1 MMKYTV
7 AIIGCGWIGVGAQLD
22 PSRPAPASHSAAI
35 NDNKYLE
42 LTALVDSSKSALCKA
57 KELYPKVAQYNS
69 AEELFDNNIPDAVI
83 IATEESTHVDNIII
97 SSNAGVKAIL
107 CEKPISNDIKNA
119 ETAINI
125 CAKNNT
131 CLIINH
137 MRRFDPLIQKFQSY
151 ISGDYV
157 KDTSIG
163 EPRKVIASYDST
175 LYHGG
180 THTIDLLQ
188 QFFGDVI
195 SVKAVLPRNKDGT
208 ENIES
213 PDALIQFKDLNVLLY
228 QIDSR
233 EVAICE
239 VTIIGDKGIIRIR
252 DMMGGAID
260 VINTKTSPDFTN
272 HKMPDYSNSKTFSN
286 ESNSYMT
293 GTYKHLLNCLKNK
306 ITTCESSYSALKTIK
321 IIEAIKESSKDSSIK
336 LIE

>member
-1 MMKYTV
+1 MKKYSV
-7 AIIGCGWIGVGAQLD
+7 ALIGCGWIGVGAQLD

-35 NDNKYLE
+35 NENKDLE
-42 LTALVDSSKSALCKA
+42 LVALVDSSPSALETAGK
-57 KELYPKVAQYNS
+57 LYPSISKYDSVS
-69 AEELFDNNIPDAVI
+69 TLFENTLPDVVV
-83 IATEESTHVDNIII
+83 IATEDSSHAENIIL
-97 SSNAGVKAIL
+97 SSNAGVKIIL

-119 ETAINI
+119 ESAINI
-125 CAKNNT
+125 CAKNDT

-137 MRRFDPLIQKFQSY
+137 MRRFDSLIQKFQSY
-151 ISGDYV
+151 ISGGYV

-163 EPRKVIASYDST
+163 EPRKVIASYDSS

-195 SVKAVLPRNKDGT
+195 SVKAVIPRNKDGT

-239 VTIIGDKGIIRIR
+239 VTIIGEKGIIRIR
-252 DMMGGAID
+252 DMMGGTID
-260 VINTKTSPDFTN
+260 VINTRTSPDFTN

-286 ESNSYMT
+286 ENNSYMT

-321 IIEAIKESSKDSSIK
+321 IIEAIKESSKDSSTK

>member
-1 MMKYTV
+1 MKYTV

-35 NDNKYLE
+35 NENKYLE
-42 LTALVDSSKSALCKA
+42 LSALVDSSKSALSKA
-57 KELYPKVAQYNS
+57 NELYPTVAQYNS
-69 AEELFDNNIPDAVI
+69 AEELFENNIPDVVI
-83 IATEESTHVDNIII
+83 IATEESTHADNIII

-119 ETAINI
+119 ETAINT
-125 CAKNNT
+125 CAKNDT

-137 MRRFDPLIQKFQSY
+137 QRRFDPFIKKFHSY

-195 SVKAVLPRNKDGT
+195 SVKAVLPRNKEGT

-213 PDALIQFKDLNVLLY
+213 PDALIQFKNLNVLLY

-233 EVAICE
+233 EVAVCE
-239 VTIIGDKGIIRIR
+239 VTIIGEKGIIRIR

-260 VINTKTSPDFTN
+260 VINTRTSPDFTN

-306 ITTCESSYSALKTIK
+306 ITICESSYSALKTIK
-321 IIEAIKESSKDSSIK
+321 IIEAIKESSKNSSTK

>member
-1 MMKYTV
+1 
-7 AIIGCGWIGVGAQLD
+7 
-22 PSRPAPASHSAAI
+22 
-35 NDNKYLE
+35 
-42 LTALVDSSKSALCKA
+42 
-57 KELYPKVAQYNS
+57 
-69 AEELFDNNIPDAVI
+69 
-83 IATEESTHVDNIII
+83 
-97 SSNAGVKAIL
+97 
-107 CEKPISNDIKNA
+107 
-119 ETAINI
+119 
-125 CAKNNT
+125 
-131 CLIINH
+131 
-137 MRRFDPLIQKFQSY
+137 MRRFDSLIQKFQSY

-163 EPRKVIASYDST
+163 EPRKVIASYDSS

-239 VTIIGDKGIIRIR
+239 VTIIGEKGIIRIR

-260 VINTKTSPDFTN
+260 VINTRTSPDFTN

-321 IIEAIKESSKDSSIK
+321 IIEAIKESSKDSSTK

>member
-239 VTIIGDKGIIRIR
+239 VTIIGEKGIIRIR

-260 VINTKTSPDFTN
+260 VINTRTSPDFTN

>member
-1 MMKYTV
+1 MKYTV

-35 NDNKYLE
+35 NENKYLE
-42 LTALVDSSKSALCKA
+42 LNALVDSSKSALSKA
-57 KELYPKVAQYNS
+57 NELYPTVAQYNS
-69 AEELFDNNIPDAVI
+69 AEELFENNIPDVVI
-83 IATEESTHVDNIII
+83 IATEESTHADNIII

-119 ETAINI
+119 ETAINT
-125 CAKNNT
+125 CAKNDT

-137 MRRFDPLIQKFQSY
+137 QRRFDSFIKKFHSY

-157 KDTSIG
+157 RDTSIG

-195 SVKAVLPRNKDGT
+195 SVKAVLPKNKDGSD
-208 ENIES
+208 NIES
-213 PDALIQFKDLNVLLY
+213 PDALIQFKNLNVLLY

-239 VTIIGDKGIIRIR
+239 VTIIGEKGIIRIR

-260 VINTKTSPDFTN
+260 VINTRTSPDFTN
-272 HKMPDYSNSKTFSN
+272 HKMPDYSNTKTFSN
-286 ESNSYMT
+286 EGNSYMT

-306 ITTCESSYSALKTIK
+306 TTICESSFSALKTIK
-321 IIEAIKESSKDSSIK
+321 IIEAIKESSKDSSTK